1 MGEHED
7 RTFIVTFI
15 GVIVALIGITIA
27 LIILA
32 ASTGTRHSEYE
43 EERLAL
49 QRERVEERLQPVGAV
64 RLSGEPM
71 PAALQAQAPAAEAA
85 PRSPEQVVQG
95 VCAACHGTGVLGAP
109 KIGDT
114 AAWQAVIQQGLDTVV
129 SHAVNGIRAMPP
141 KGGDPSLTDEQV
153 RETVVYMLEESG
165 VSAQ

>member
-32 ASTGTRHSEYE
+32 ASTGTRHAEYE

-71 PAALQAQAPAAEAA
+71 PATLQAQAPAEAA
-85 PRSPEQVVQG
+85 PRSPEQIVQS

-114 AAWQAVIQQGLDTVV
+114 AAWQERMQQGLDTVV
-129 SHAVNGIRAMPP
+129 SYAINGIRAMPP
-141 KGGDPSLTDEQV
+141 RGGDPSLTDEQV
-153 RETVVYMLEESG
+153 RETVIYMLEQSG